1 MQFMFLIRGALIVA
15 VMNVARNSYG
25 IAIPALPA
33 RHAIQKISVLL
44 EAVGFIRTG
53 NFPIQFFCR
62 NENGHMMNPVKK
74 NHTGDLKKNIFTDL
88 IK

>member
-1 MQFMFLIRGALIVA
+1 MFLIRGALIVA

-44 EAVGFIRTG
+44 EAVGFIRTD

-62 NENGHMMNPVKK
+62 NENGLMMNPVKK
-74 NHTGDLKKNIFTDL
+74 NSYRGFKKKYFYGSY
-88 IK
+88 